1 MRVSYLVLIAAVSAL
16 PACAINVISPATG
29 APPPPQERALAYNN
43 ATRLIRLSDGSD
55 FLLIPRESP
64 KERTS
69 IEALLVSPKGR
80 DQDRHFRV
88 SRWISSLIGEG
99 TIGQIYSAALSPD
112 GEWLAVSAGWWGK
125 DSRGHNGVFML
136 RHATRGG
143 LDFFDLKNWF
153 DVRGLTIGDVEF
165 GPDDTLLTISQEN
178 RPDQPS
184 PIVTL
189 FSYAGE
195 NLGSFIPSPTHGDP
209 RSASFA
215 RLMRLSRTGPS
226 SFVIYD
232 PEAAAARW
240 VHIAATG
247 GQPPRVVEERRTAIP
262 AERPRI
268 AVLAFSALP
277 NGQLLV
283 ARNLAENRHPRT
295 VVSVY
300 APDGKEVENWQ
311 SPELWTYG
319 SVERSTLHGYSLAPS
334 ADRVTHSIV
343 AVH

>member
-1 MRVSYLVLIAAVSAL
+1 MGLRYLVLIAAVSAL
-16 PACAINVISPATG
+16 PACATNTISPVAS
-29 APPPPQERALAYNN
+29 APPPPPERALAYNN

-64 KERTS
+64 NERTS

-80 DQDRHFRV
+80 DEDRHFRV
-88 SRWISSLIGEG
+88 SRWISSVIGDG

-112 GEWLAVSAGWWGK
+112 GEWLAATAGWWGK
-125 DSRGHNGVFML
+125 DNRGHNGIFMM

-189 FSYAGE
+189 FSYAGQ
-195 NLGSFIPSPTHGDP
+195 NLGSFIPSPNHGDP

-232 PEAAAARW
+232 PEATAARW
-240 VHIAATG
+240 IHIVMTAG
-247 GQPPRVVEERRTAIP
+247 RPQVVEDRRATIP

-268 AVLAFSALP
+268 PVLAFSALS
-277 NGQLLV
+277 NGHLVV
-283 ARNLAENRHPRT
+283 ARNLAQDRHPRT
-295 VVSVY
+295 IVSVY
-300 APDGKEVENWQ
+300 ATDGREIESWQ
-311 SPELWTYG
+311 SPEIWTYG
-319 SVERSTLHGYSLAPS
+319 ATENSTVHGYSLAPT
-334 ADRVTHSIV
+334 ADRVTHSTV
-343 AVH
+343 SVH

>member
-1 MRVSYLVLIAAVSAL
+1 MKLRGLALAVLVCAL
-16 PACAINVISPATG
+16 PACASNPMSHSAAS
-29 APPPPQERALAYNN
+29 APPEERALAYNA
-43 ATRLIRLSDGSD
+43 ATRLIRLGDGSD

-64 KERTS
+64 NERTS
-69 IEALLVSPKGR
+69 IEALLVSTKGR
-80 DQDRHFRV
+80 DQDRTFRV
-88 SRWISSLIGEG
+88 SRWISALVGEG

-112 GEWLAVSAGWWGK
+112 GEWLAVSGGWWGK
-125 DSRGHNGVFML
+125 DSRGHNGIFML

-178 RPDQPS
+178 RPDEPS

-189 FSYAGE
+189 FSYAGQ
-195 NLGSFIPSPTHGDP
+195 NLGSFIASPNHGDP

-232 PEAAAARW
+232 PEAAMARW
-240 VHIAATG
+240 IHIGSDAG
-247 GQPPRVVEERRTAIP
+247 RPRVVEDRRAAIP

-268 AVLAFSALP
+268 SVLAFSALP
-277 NGQLLV
+277 NGHLVV

-300 APDGKEVENWQ
+300 SPEGKEIESWQ
-311 SPELWTYG
+311 SPQLWTYG
-319 SVERSTLHGYSLAPS
+319 SAENSTVHGYSLAPT
-334 ADRVTHSIV
+334 ADKVTHSTV
-343 AVH
+343 SVH

>member
-1 MRVSYLVLIAAVSAL
+1 MVMRVSYLVLIAAVSAL
-16 PACAINVISPATG
+16 PACAVNVISRA
-29 APPPPQERALAYNN
+29 ASAAPPQERALAYNN
-43 ATRLIRLSDGSD
+43 ATRLIRLADGSD

-112 GEWLAVSAGWWGK
+112 GKWLAATAGWWGK
-125 DSRGHNGVFML
+125 DNRGHNGVFMM
-136 RHATRGG
+136 RRATRDG
-143 LDFFDLKNWF
+143 LDFFDLKTWF
-153 DVRGLTIGDVEF
+153 DVRGLTIGDIEF

-178 RPDQPS
+178 RPDEPS

-195 NLGSFIPSPTHGDP
+195 NLGSFIPSANHGDP

-215 RLMRLSRTGPS
+215 RLMRLSRTAPS

-232 PEAAAARW
+232 PEAAMARW
-240 VHIAATG
+240 IHIAAKG
-247 GQPPRVVEERRTAIP
+247 NHSQVIEDRHAPIP

-268 AVLAFSALP
+268 SVLAFSALP
-277 NGQLLV
+277 NGHLVV

-300 APDGKEVENWQ
+300 AADGKEVESWQ
-311 SPELWTYG
+311 PPEVWTYG
-319 SVERSTLHGYSLAPS
+319 ASENSTVDGYSLARDG
-334 ADRVTHSIV
+334 DRVTRSTV